1 MLIRFDVGEGR
12 YYYFFFLFLSSLFFF
27 SLLFYVGYRVSYV
40 DAGKYMETIR
50 TF

>member
-1 MLIRFDVGEGR
+1 MLIRFDAGEDR
-12 YYYFFFLFLSSLFFF
+12 YYYFFFLFLSLFF

>member
-1 MLIRFDVGEGR
+1 MLIRFDAGR
-12 YYYFFFLFLSSLFFF
+12 IVIIIFFFLFLSLFF